1 MTYCLLQQSQMIQ
14 IKYLIKQIHQYHV
27 SKIKVADFCFVLYTD
42 LHFVFFV
49 QEAILSI
56 GNYQDNVIV
65 TIIPS
70 DMLFQTYTFTGLIHG
85 KVSEWYLVNI
95 FFAKFPFNP
104 FSPPHKKQCYFW
116 QTGSTKCKVILT
128 LCQITSTF

>member
-70 DMLFQTYTFTGLIHG
+70 DMLFRTYTFTGLIHG
-85 KVSEWYLVNI
+85 KVSE
-95 FFAKFPFNP
+95 
-104 FSPPHKKQCYFW
+104 
-116 QTGSTKCKVILT
+116 
-128 LCQITSTF
+128 